1 MISIYAGDNLIGI
14 INPIPKI
21 SGKVQKVESL
31 GDVMDAK
38 VQEWKSQPGRLDWG
52 WFNRC
57 NMSVLNAEAQVLN
70 WDSYAS

>member
-38 VQEWKSQPGRLDWG
+38 VQE
-52 WFNRC
+52 
-57 NMSVLNAEAQVLN
+57 
-70 WDSYAS
+70 